1 MELMEVQKEAKRR
14 SAGKR
19 GFGYFMEM
27 GLGKTLTS
35 QSDFLDQVDAG
46 LSDRGLVVCPNS
58 FKSGWVEDTNKH
70 KLGINQCVWD
80 SGSSHMAAWLRR
92 DSNAPR
98 QLIINYEAIRSPDVM
113 KFLEL
118 YFKDRSV
125 FTSFDESIQ
134 LKQYDSQQTKQGI
147 EIGKMSRFIRCLSG
161 KPTTQGSHDL
171 WGQLRAMREITGHNY
186 FAFKNNFTQ
195 SGGFK
200 GKKVIGNKNEEE
212 LQELLRPI
220 AFYAKKADWS
230 DIPPKLF
237 TQREY
242 LMTKEMRSMFDSMYQ
257 EFVLWLN
264 DEEFVEVD
272 AAITKYI
279 KLAQIQA
286 GFIIDETGKV
296 HELVT
301 PKNNPRIRLLRDIVD
316 TEIVG
321 KTLVPYVFKYTRE
334 TLMSAFGDL
343 NPAYIRGGMT
353 PDEIDFQKRR
363 FNEDPSCR
371 IMFLQTRA
379 SKYGHTLLGGAEPE
393 NRCSSMVFYE
403 NTYSLDDRSQIE
415 DRNNRWGQT
424 ADHCLYI
431 DLIGTIVDMNMVK
444 SLVDK
449 EERFQSV
456 FNPLRTRP
464 V

>member
-1 MELMEVQKEAKRR
+1 MELMEVQKEALRR
-14 SAGKR
+14 SAGRR

-27 GLGKTLTS
+27 GLGKTLTA
-35 QSDFLDQVDAG
+35 QSDFLNQVDTG
-46 LSDRGLVVCPNS
+46 NSDRGLVVCPNS
-58 FKSGWVEDTNKH
+58 FKGGWVEDTNKH

-80 SGSSHMAAWLRR
+80 SGSTHMAAWLRR

-113 KFLEL
+113 RFLEL
-118 YFKDRSV
+118 YFKDRAV

-134 LKQYDSQQTKQGI
+134 LKQYDSQQTLAGI
-147 EIGKMSRFIRCLSG
+147 EVGKMSRFIRMLSG
-161 KPTTQGSHDL
+161 KPTSQGPHDL
-171 WGQLRAMREITGHNY
+171 WGQLRAMRELQGVNY
-186 FAFKNNFTQ
+186 FAFKGRYTT
-195 SGGFK
+195 SGGFR
-200 GKKVIGNKNEEE
+200 GKKVTGVKNEDQ
-212 LQELLRPI
+212 LQQLLEPL
-220 AFYAKKADWS
+220 AFYAKKEDWS

-242 LMTKEMRSMFDSMYQ
+242 KMTKEMQSMFDSMYN
-257 EFVLWLN
+257 EFVLWFS
-264 DEEFVEVD
+264 DDEFVEVD

-296 HELVT
+296 HELVA
-301 PKNNPRIRLLRDIVD
+301 PKNNPRIKLLRDIVD
-316 TEIVG
+316 NEVVG

-334 TLMSAFGDL
+334 TLMTAFADL
-343 NPAYIRGGMT
+343 NPAYIKGGMT
-353 PDEIDFQKRR
+353 SEEIEHQKRR
-363 FNEDPSCR
+363 FNEDPNCR

-379 SKYGHTLLGGAEPE
+379 SKYGHTLLGGAEPQ
-393 NRCSSMVFYE
+393 NRCSTMVFYE

-424 ADHCLYI
+424 ADHCLYV
-431 DLIGTIVDMNMVK
+431 DLVGTIVDGNMTK
-444 SLVDK
+444 SLAEK
-449 EERFQSV
+449 EDLFQTV

-464 V
+464 R